1 MRLLIIFS
9 LFLISCSMEYRF
21 QGAND
26 GQPQIGSNPEAQPEQ
41 PNDTQNNPEPPL
53 VDPDTGLPINLKYT
67 YGECTTIG
75 VDVLSCLNCKVK
87 TEITEPDL
95 SEKAK
100 QLLMVMNSACKIKNK
115 SDPQGKPAADS
126 AAIFK
131 YLSQANQARYP
142 DSLTSASQ
150 ANLLKELSN
159 EKSSMYKKLFGGLWY
174 QPPYSDDFETY
185 FGIATQEAKSLFCFQ
200 TPPSSFGLTSYLP
213 LQSKVYID
221 CLYGSSSFSCNEIPS
236 YVEANKIRG
245 QLQQAINYSLKN
257 PFEAG
262 QPTPINKCFWEKVEG
277 EYNQEMEDILVSW
290 INKAYKISVYLD
302 NSHPQCGTFKELSS
316 ELNGRVIIGAYICDD
331 F

>member
-1 MRLLIIFS
+1 
-9 LFLISCSMEYRF
+9 MEYRF
-21 QGAND
+21 QGVNE
-26 GQPQIGSNPEAQPEQ
+26 GQKPVGSNPEIQPDQ
-41 PNDTQNNPEPPL
+41 PNDTQNNPEPPI
-53 VDPDTGLPINLKYT
+53 VDPDTELPINLKYT
-67 YGECTTIG
+67 YGECTTTG

-87 TEITEPDL
+87 TESFEPDL

-100 QLLMVMNSACKIKNK
+100 QLMMIMNSACKIKNK
-115 SDPQGKPAADS
+115 SDPQGKPVADS

-131 YLSQANQARYP
+131 YLSQANQTRYP

-200 TPPSSFGLTSYLP
+200 TEPSSFGLISYLP
-213 LQSKVYID
+213 LQSKAYID

-245 QLQQAINYSLKN
+245 QLQKAINYSLKN
-257 PFEAG
+257 PFETG
-262 QPTPINKCFWEKVEG
+262 QPTPTNRCFWEKVEG
-277 EYNQEMEDILVSW
+277 EYNQEMEDIIVSW
-290 INKAYKISVYLD
+290 VNKGYKMAIYFDDV
-302 NSHPQCGTFKELSS
+302 NPRCEQFKQLTSDLKGKLSAA
-316 ELNGRVIIGAYICDD
+316 AYICDD
-331 F
+331 FEYSF